1 MSGRPGVAARRS
13 KRGRLSRSAEFD
25 RVFRQGRSHGNRVL
39 VLYGFPRADA
49 ASAGDAAGEPRLG
62 LSVAR
67 RVGGAV
73 ERNHVKRLLREAFEQ
88 EAGRLPAGHD
98 VVIVARPEARVVA
111 ERDGLEGIRA
121 ALAELMDQLR
131 ARVEGADR

>member
-39 VLYGFPRADA
+39 VLYGFPRADVA
-49 ASAGDAAGEPRLG
+49 ASGDAPRLG
-62 LSVAR
+62 LSVSR

-88 EAGRLPAGHD
+88 EAARLPAGHD
-98 VVIVARPEARVVA
+98 VVIVARPEARAVA
-111 ERDGLEGIRA
+111 ERDGLEGIRT
-121 ALAELMDQLR
+121 ALVELIDQLR
-131 ARVEGADR
+131 ARVEGEAR

>member
-25 RVFRQGRSHGNRVL
+25 RVFRQGRSHANRVL
-39 VLYGFPRADA
+39 VLYSFPR
-49 ASAGDAAGEPRLG
+49 SGEGELRLG
-62 LSVAR
+62 LSVSR

-88 EAGRLPAGHD
+88 ELARLPEGHD
-98 VVIVARPEARVVA
+98 VVIVARTEAKAVA
-111 ERDGLEGIRA
+111 EREGLEGIRT
-121 ALAELMDQLR
+121 ALVELMDQLR
-131 ARVEGADR
+131 ARVEGDGR